1 MVGCTASGKKRAAL
15 AAADALPVELL
26 ALDSMKVYRGL
37 DRGTDK
43 LSPARFAL
51 TSFVDPQAR
60 FSTGDWVRAAVPA
73 VAAIRARGRTPLF
86 VGGTGLYL
94 RALLRGLSEV
104 PPIAPEVR
112 AAVLAELD
120 RDGAPAGHAAL
131 ARLDP
136 ATAARLH
143 PNDRK
148 RIARA
153 LEVARQTGRPL
164 SEWQEQE
171 TRRPIAGRSVV
182 VGIRWSRAALRR
194 RLVERIDRMFAEGL
208 VDAVR
213 ARLGADALGPVA
225 GEAIGYREVVAMVR
239 DGGTLAECRER
250 VIADTATFV
259 RRQDNWFRQ
268 FPEIRWIDADDAP
281 ETVPGRVVDAL
292 RDGLA
297 RG

>member
-1 MVGCTASGKKRAAL
+1 M
-15 AAADALPVELL
+15 PVELL
-26 ALDSMKVYRGL
+26 SLDSMKVYRGL

-43 LSPARFAL
+43 LAPSRFAL
-51 TSFVDPQAR
+51 TSFVDPRAR
-60 FSTGDWVRAAVPA
+60 FSTGDFVRAAVAA
-73 VAAIRARGRTPLF
+73 VAAIRARGRVPLF

-104 PPIAPEVR
+104 PPIAPELR
-112 AAVLAELD
+112 AAVAGELD

-153 LEVARQTGRPL
+153 LEVVRATGRPL
-164 SEWQEQE
+164 SEWQKQE
-171 TRRPIAGRSVV
+171 TRCPIAGRAVV

-194 RLVERIDRMFAEGL
+194 RLVERIDRMFADGL
-208 VDAVR
+208 VDEVR
-213 ARLGADALGPVA
+213 ALLAADALGPVA
-225 GEAIGYREVVAMVR
+225 GEAIGYREVVEMVR
-239 DGGTLAECRER
+239 VGGTLAGCRER

-281 ETVPGRVVDAL
+281 GTVPERVVAAL
-292 RDGLA
+292 RDGLGGSVTA
-297 RG
+297 GWDRPSRS